1 MWTDEKFV
9 PFLSTLNKLK
19 CLLAKERYRNFLKRI
34 SCVFFAEPRRRN
46 SDSNVSNEGP
56 QTSAVNIPP
65 RANSASHRPYDQL
78 TGSLP
83 NGRSSYESGPNMLR
97 DLGNN
102 GGFLKLDKTG
112 LKNELVAAPQ
122 SCTSSRSS
130 SLDRSPTGSIGSIT
144 GSIASTESR

>member
-1 MWTDEKFV
+1 M
-9 PFLSTLNKLK
+9 
-19 CLLAKERYRNFLKRI
+19 
-34 SCVFFAEPRRRN
+34 
-46 SDSNVSNEGP
+46 SNEGP

-112 LKNELVAAPQ
+112 LKSELVAAPQ

-144 GSIASTESR
+144 GSIASTESRSVGSRHRLDVQYIICDLGPSTQSEAPQT